1 MKNHALL
8 PLVMIPM
15 LLACNNGASSS
26 SSSSSSASSS
36 SSSSSVPACRRL
48 NLLGDFQV
56 DVQAVVESAQFDIS
70 LDLHG
75 VELKVTSDTPL
86 ERLGDALDYT
96 YYSVSNLIGTLSAE
110 AIRLTAQQDR
120 TTLIY
125 DFETTTIDFFL
136 LEGTFYVDL
145 SSLSVS
151 EASQSSSSSSSSE
164 SQLPTGKIFIKDAVS
179 FLNDEQYRTLADIL
193 SLGVFGMDTLLK
205 FAQQDQTI
213 GNALSME
220 RYNDEEFFAK
230 YALNS
235 DSVAALVNQFSESSG
250 AETKKAIDDAIT
262 FGQDTYVSALF
273 NAKTQTVSELGLHGE
288 ISPNLST
295 ASQEVQNAIKTF
307 TLSVDG
313 KGFIDGTDEF
323 TIPPLDDYQEYVPPT
338 SQEEPA

>member
-1 MKNHALL
+1 MVEN
-8 PLVMIPM
+8 
-15 LLACNNGASSS
+15 S
-26 SSSSSSASSS
+26 
-36 SSSSSVPACRRL
+36 
-48 NLLGDFQV
+48 
-56 DVQAVVESAQFDIS
+56 QADIT

-110 AIRLTAQQDR
+110 AIRLTAKQDR
-120 TTLIY
+120 ATLIY

-145 SSLSVS
+145 SSLSVNQ
-151 EASQSSSSSSSSE
+151 ASQSSSSSSSE
-164 SQLPTGKIFIKDAVS
+164 SRLPTGKIFIKDAVS
-179 FLNDEQYRTLADIL
+179 FLNDEQYRTLADVL

-235 DSVAALVNQFSESSG
+235 DSVAALVNQFSESGG
-250 AETKKAIDDAIT
+250 AETKKAIDNAIT

-273 NAKTQTVSELGLHGE
+273 NAKTQAVSELGLHGE

-295 ASQEVQNAIKTF
+295 VSQEVQNAIKAF

-338 SQEEPA
+338 SQKEPA

>member
-15 LLACNNGASSS
+15 LLACNNGAPSS

-36 SSSSSVPACRRL
+36 SSSSSLPAYRRL

-56 DVQAVVESAQFDIS
+56 DVQAVAENIQSDIT
-70 LDLHG
+70 LDLYG

-96 YYSVSNLIGTLSAE
+96 YYSVSNLIGTLSAD
-110 AIRLTAQQDR
+110 AIRLTAKQDR

-145 SSLSVS
+145 TSLSVNK
-151 EASQSSSSSSSSE
+151 ASQSSSSSSSE
-164 SQLPTGKIFIKDAVS
+164 CQLPTGKIFIKDAVS
-179 FLNDEQYRTLADIL
+179 FLNDEQYRTLADVL

-213 GNALSME
+213 GNALSIE

-235 DSVAALVNQFSESSG
+235 DSVAALVNQFSESGG

-262 FGQDTYVSALF
+262 FGLDTYVSTLF
-273 NAKTQTVSELGLHGE
+273 NAKTQAVSELGLHGE

-295 ASQEVQNAIKTF
+295 VSQEVQNAIKAF

-313 KGFIDGTDEF
+313 KGFADGTDEF

>member
-26 SSSSSSASSS
+26 SSSSSASSS
-36 SSSSSVPACRRL
+36 SSSSSVPAYRRL

-56 DVQAVVESAQFDIS
+56 DVQAVVENSQADIT

-110 AIRLTAQQDR
+110 AIRLTAKQDR
-120 TTLIY
+120 ATLIY

-145 SSLSVS
+145 SSLSVNQ
-151 EASQSSSSSSSSE
+151 ASQSSSSSSSE
-164 SQLPTGKIFIKDAVS
+164 SRLPTGKIFIKDAVS
-179 FLNDEQYRTLADIL
+179 FLNDEQYRTLADVL

-235 DSVAALVNQFSESSG
+235 DSVAALVNQFSESGG
-250 AETKKAIDDAIT
+250 AETKKAIDNAIT

-273 NAKTQTVSELGLHGE
+273 NAKTQAVSELGLHGE

-295 ASQEVQNAIKTF
+295 VSQEVQNAIKAF

-338 SQEEPA
+338 SQKEPA